1 MTDFSAGKLT
11 SEVRALLKGASKISA
26 DNYPECLGNM
36 YVTNA
41 PFVFTACWK
50 VVKSFLDERTVKKIS
65 IKGSDYQKYLLEAID
80 KENLPTWLGG
90 TCTCEELGGCVES
103 DVGPWN
109 DFDPVYPFGIK
120 AKGGDD
126 V

>member
-1 MTDFSAGKLT
+1 MTDFTAGKLT
-11 SEVRALLKGASKISA
+11 AEVRGLLKGASKISG

-50 VVKSFLDERTVKKIS
+50 ICKAFVDERTQKKIS
-65 IKGSDYQKYLLEAID
+65 IKGSDYQKYLLEAIE

-90 TCTCEELGGCVES
+90 TCTCEGLGGCAYS
-103 DVGPWN
+103 DIGPWN
-109 DFDPVYPFGIK
+109 DYEPVYPFGIK
-120 AKGGDD
+120 PK
-126 V
+126 